1 MVLYNGVSNDRSCF
15 GMLSHLLPTKA
26 SAMKLRADGKNT
38 FFSLSVC

>member
-26 SAMKLRADGKNT
+26 SAKKLRADGKNT
-38 FFSLSVC
+38 FFSPNVC